1 MFIVMSLKVEVS
13 KAWDL
18 VHQQPL
24 VILLHLS
31 MSRYQA
37 GQGQSDINSHGS
49 CCDL

>member
-1 MFIVMSLKVEVS
+1 VEVS

-37 GQGQSDINSHGS
+37 GQGQSDVTSQGR
-49 CCDL
+49 CWDLWRSFGLW